1 MNKPIPSWLWPLTPN
16 ASLCETNRMKMY
28 VFFTKSGHFHV
39 KHFTRAFSLKKKR
52 QTATR
57 KCKKSQHMSQ
67 AVHQVSGYPC
77 FCNMKWL
84 GVLLP
89 PPPPGWDASP
99 LLGSPQHYICQYL
112 FIQLSEERHC
122 EPCPRTQYNVL
133 SQGSNPNYSKPVI
146 CSCLNRK

>member
-67 AVHQVSGYPC
+67 VVHQVSGYPC
-77 FCNMKWL
+77 FCSMKWL
-84 GVLLP
+84 GVFLLP
-89 PPPPGWDASP
+89 PVGMLVHCWVPPFR
-99 LLGSPQHYICQYL
+99 QHYICQYL

-122 EPCPRTQYNVL
+122 EPSPRTQYNVPR
-133 SQGSNPNYSKPVI
+133 QGSNPNYSKQKI
-146 CSCLNRK
+146 NTKIE